1 MTTKGLFGD
10 LPDQRAAEGARD
22 LGAARVRAP
31 VRDQIEL
38 QATDLD
44 SQVAEDHLVRT
55 IWAYVER
62 LDLSALTQLIKA
74 REHGPGQ
81 APADPRLLLAL
92 WLYATSQGVGSA
104 RALARLCES
113 DNAYRWLCGGVSMNY
128 HGLADFRTAHPEVL
142 DELLAENVAALS
154 AAGVIDLDEIVQDG
168 LRVRASA
175 GSGSFRTGKRLGKEL
190 RKARRL
196 IERLKNEN
204 DDDPDATNRRIKA
217 AKDRAARERLAR
229 VEAAIAKE
237 RELNGVRQRRSKT
250 HKKETAKQGK
260 IRASTTDAE
269 ARVMKM
275 PDGGYR
281 PAYNC
286 QIASTGGKAQIIVGV
301 GLAAKGS
308 DAGEMRP
315 MVEKIEADHDV
326 IPERYLADGGFLK
339 REDIEWMAERGA
351 KVYCPPVK
359 SKHRTDPFAI
369 RDSDG
374 PGVAQ
379 WRRRMKSSHGKH
391 VYKRRAAGECLNARF
406 RQWDL
411 YQVTVRGVQKIKAV
425 LLMFALTNNILRTA
439 KLLPQAA

>member
-1 MTTKGLFGD
+1 MTAKGLFGE
-10 LPDQRAAEGARD
+10 LPEQQATEGPRD
-22 LGAARVRAP
+22 FGAARMRAP

-38 QATDLD
+38 LTTDLE
-44 SQVAEDHLVRT
+44 SQIADDHPVRT

-62 LDLSALTQLIKA
+62 LDLSALTQQIKA
-74 REHGPGQ
+74 RAHGPGQ
-81 APADPRLLLAL
+81 SPVDPRLMLAL

-113 DNAYRWLCGGVSMNY
+113 DIVYRWLCGGVSMNY
-128 HGLADFRTAHPEVL
+128 HGLADFRTAHPEFL
-142 DELLAENVAALS
+142 DELLAANVAALS

-175 GSGSFRTGKRLGKEL
+175 GSGSFRTAKRLHKEL

-196 IERLKNEN
+196 IARLKQEN

-217 AKDRAARERLAR
+217 AQERAARERLAR

-237 RELNGVRQRRSKT
+237 RELRGVRKRRAKT

-260 IRASTTDAE
+260 IRASTTDAQ

-286 QIASTGGKAQIIVGV
+286 QIASTAGRTQIIVGV
-301 GLAAKGS
+301 GLAAQGS

-315 MVEKIEADHDV
+315 MVERIEADHDV
-326 IPERYLADGGFLK
+326 IPDRYLADGGFLK
-339 REDIEWMAERGA
+339 REDIEWMAARRT

-359 SKHRTDPFAI
+359 SKHRTDPYAI

-379 WRRRMKSSHGKH
+379 WRRRMKSAHGKH
-391 VYKRRAAGECLNARF
+391 VYKRRSAGECLNARF
-406 RQWDL
+406 RQWRL
-411 YQVTVRGVQKIKAV
+411 YQVTVRGIQKVKTV
-425 LLMFALTNNILRTA
+425 LLMFALTNNVLRTA
-439 KLLPQAA
+439 KLLP